1 MATDLVE
8 LLSRL
13 GRSVAPLPSYLDQN
27 FTENATRRAPQAV
40 AFIPPLV
47 VPIPEP
53 AAFFIGFG
61 GASEDAC
68 GFLASATVTGD
79 NGSFC
84 NCNTFTGAI
93 FAAASTG
100 TWYVSDGS
108 QYVSVSIVSGNPV
121 ATVTSACSACATT
134 TTSTTTTTTTLDC
147 AQTGSAFPTSSL
159 DCVLTGS
166 VTISVDPPPTT
177 TTTTTSTTTTTT
189 TLCPIDCALT
199 GSAIPS
205 INDECGLTGS
215 VYPIPVPP
223 PPTTTTTSTTTTTT
237 TVPPTTT
244 TTTTVAPTTTTSTT
258 TSTTTVPPTTT
269 TSTTTSTTTAL
280 SVWYQ
285 LTNCADSSI
294 GYSQEYPFG
303 TFAINDR
310 VTSPGITWVVTG
322 TQLVDPGGTLYAL
335 TATGFTNCP
344 TTTTTST
351 TTSTTTAEPTTTT
364 STTTST
370 TTAEPTTTT
379 STTTSTTTVTP
390 TTTTSTT
397 TSTTTAPVYTYGL
410 GVDSVS
416 GANACTDFS
425 ISPVTYYS
433 AAAALADGV
442 VLYQDGALSTVAPD
456 NYYSDGISNW
466 LIVSGNGTLTNETSC
481 PI

>member
-27 FTENATRRAPQAV
+27 FTENATRRAPQAI
-40 AFIPPLV
+40 AFVPPLV

-84 NCNTFTGAI
+84 NCSTFTGAI

-108 QYVSVSIVSGNPV
+108 QYVSISIVNGNPV

-215 VYPIPVPP
+215 VYPIYVPP
-223 PPTTTTTSTTTTTT
+223 PPTTTTTTSTTTTTT
-237 TVPPTTT
+237 TVP
-244 TTTTVAPTTTTSTT
+244 
-258 TSTTTVPPTTT
+258 
-269 TSTTTSTTTAL
+269 
-280 SVWYQ
+280 
-285 LTNCADSSI
+285 
-294 GYSQEYPFG
+294 
-303 TFAINDR
+303 
-310 VTSPGITWVVTG
+310 
-322 TQLVDPGGTLYAL
+322 
-335 TATGFTNCP
+335 
-344 TTTTTST
+344 
-351 TTSTTTAEPTTTT
+351 PTTTT

-397 TSTTTAPVYTYGL
+397 TSTTTVPVYTYTLYNNG
-410 GVDSVS
+410 GYGDSVTACS
-416 GANACTDFS
+416 NATGGTVS
-425 ISPVTYYS
+425 VYS
-433 AAAALADGV
+433 LDSNV
-442 VLYQDGALSTVAPD
+442 STVSQL
-456 NYYSDGISNW
+456 YSDINLVNPLNGGNNW
-466 LIVSGNGTLTNETSC
+466 WVYYEGVGPAQYAAQINNTGGLSGNIEC
-481 PI
+481 V